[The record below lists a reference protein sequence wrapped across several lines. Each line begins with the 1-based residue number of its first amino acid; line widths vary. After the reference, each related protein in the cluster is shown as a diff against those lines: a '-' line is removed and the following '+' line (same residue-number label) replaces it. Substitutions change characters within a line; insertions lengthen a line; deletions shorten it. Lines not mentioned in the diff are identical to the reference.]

1 MKKQILII
9 GILALSLAIFAQE
22 LTHESLVINIE
33 VPVRVF
39 KGSTFVDN
47 LTIDDFEVY
56 EDGMLQKTE
65 AIYLVKKTSIER
77 REEKKRFSPETSRNF
92 FLFFEVTEHTSKLGD
107 AVSYFVKNVLVP
119 GDNLAIITPV
129 KTYRMKSQ
137 TLEIL
142 PKEEVVDQLK
152 AIIRRDAVIGNT
164 EYRSAVNDLTSLA
177 RELSSSPDN
186 QDSFTSGEFRG
197 MEFDEKLTRYA
208 DLLRRLDH
216 MRYVDQQKLLDFAE
230 YLKDSE
236 GQKNVFLFYQ
246 REFIPQIERRV
257 LNQYMSLNQDRQ
269 DILFTLSE
277 LFDFYRRDI
286 TVDVNKVKQAYS
298 DSSISMHFLFFTKP
312 PQIIPGVYMA
322 EHSGDVYS
330 AFKEMAEATGGFTES
345 SANPVSL
352 FQNAVE
358 ASETYY
364 LLYYSPLNY
373 KRDGK
378 FKQIKIKI
386 KDKNYRISH
395 RAGYFAN

>member
-164 EYRSAVNDLTSLA
+164 EYR
-177 RELSSSPDN
+177 
-186 QDSFTSGEFRG
+186 
-197 MEFDEKLTRYA
+197 
-208 DLLRRLDH
+208 
-216 MRYVDQQKLLDFAE
+216 
-230 YLKDSE
+230 
-236 GQKNVFLFYQ
+236 
-246 REFIPQIERRV
+246 
-257 LNQYMSLNQDRQ
+257 
-269 DILFTLSE
+269 
-277 LFDFYRRDI
+277 
-286 TVDVNKVKQAYS
+286 
-298 DSSISMHFLFFTKP
+298 
-312 PQIIPGVYMA
+312 
-322 EHSGDVYS
+322 
-330 AFKEMAEATGGFTES
+330 
-345 SANPVSL
+345 
-352 FQNAVE
+352 
-358 ASETYY
+358 
-364 LLYYSPLNY
+364 
-373 KRDGK
+373 
-378 FKQIKIKI
+378 
-386 KDKNYRISH
+386 
-395 RAGYFAN
+395 